1 MRYLLPDVLAT
12 HFAYTKVRLEYSN
25 VAPTLA
31 SEKRKAI
38 FLSGFKEALK
48 VNLSNAPLEL
58 LEGKKGKKKKE
69 KENCDVA
76 VFRRSV
82 SAARGSSAR
91 SCCLHSE
98 KQPRLSWGIIF
109 SGYFAG
115 QLTLLNGTVA
125 AEVAEQGY
133 LSLCCP
139 RITSL
144 FC

>member
-58 LEGKKGKKKKE
+58 LEGKKGKKKKKE
-69 KENCDVA
+69 KEKQGE
-76 VFRRSV
+76 RRRRRIV
-82 SAARGSSAR
+82 MWP
-91 SCCLHSE
+91 C
-98 KQPRLSWGIIF
+98 
-109 SGYFAG
+109 FAG
-115 QLTLLNGTVA
+115 QFQLRGALLLDRAASTVRNNHA
-125 AEVAEQGY
+125 
-133 LSLCCP
+133 
-139 RITSL
+139 
-144 FC
+144 